1 MRLCAGSGRQI
12 ENTFEN
18 SLWCNKCDYA
28 TAYAHHLKT
37 HLKTHSGEK
46 PHKCNQCDFASV
58 LASNL
63 RRHLRTHSGEK
74 IYKCSQC
81 DFASIQAVHLRMHLK
96 THSGEKPYKCTQCD
110 FSSAEAGNLRRHLRT
125 HSGEKP
131 SVWLCS
137 YSYRHCHVIWKPT
150 LEKNPEKW
158 FARLIQSLISF
169 FIQGLK
175 NQGPS
180 AFSAVA
186 RKFPVLLEKSRGVS
200 IFTLDRRESVFSE
213 VIPCNDRRLFKIGN
227 NTVVLVWPWFSK
239 NDVNLPVP
247 L

>member
-1 MRLCAGSGRQI
+1 MAERHAADKLPSC
-12 ENTFEN
+12 FEN
-18 SLWCNKCDYA
+18 CPKHLCVGIVWVDKWKFLTIMSVFNIEQSKFSQQYKHSLFQHQSWKCG
-28 TAYAHHLKT
+28 K
-37 HLKTHSGEK
+37 GE
-46 PHKCNQCDFASV
+46 
-58 LASNL
+58 
-63 RRHLRTHSGEK
+63 RRKGQDVQPTKFEETYKKNHPEEK
-74 IYKCSQC
+74 SYKCSQC
-81 DFASIQAVHLRMHLK
+81 NIAFVQAA
-96 THSGEKPYKCTQCD
+96 Y
-110 FSSAEAGNLRRHLRT
+110 RRHLRT

-213 VIPCNDRRLFKIGN
+213 VIPCNDRLLIKIGN
-227 NTVVLVWPWFSK
+227 NIVALVGPLSSK
-239 NDVNLPVP
+239 TI
-247 L
+247 